1 MLDLAEAQLGEH
13 DRSQR
18 AAFEDFLSK
27 PFDREVLVNTV
38 DGVVEDSVRS
48 ALSISMQC
56 AQTLD
61 R

>member
-1 MLDLAEAQLGEH
+1 MAMSTSPPRWPLTGQLGEH

-18 AAFEDFLSK
+18 AAFEGFLSK

-48 ALSISMQC
+48 ALSISM
-56 AQTLD
+56 
-61 R
+61 

>member
-1 MLDLAEAQLGEH
+1 MLTGHVLDLAEAQLGKY

-18 AAFEDFLSK
+18 AAFEGVLSK

-48 ALSISMQC
+48 ALSISM
-56 AQTLD
+56 
-61 R
+61 